1 MKHIVFIFSLVVVIL
16 MMTVIII
23 NHQEKAPKRFLSVQ
37 KYYSY
42 LYEKDLEMKV
52 SLYINDINHPLAHAQ
67 SYEAIE
73 LSNSDESKKL
83 EMQLTKITYGYE
95 EIYLNEIYQQMTLYM
110 PLPDLGEDFMIQD
123 LMMHVILI
131 NGDAYKI
138 SLGTLSLLSIDSM
151 IEALNWTSLEGHKND
166 SFFISRLGTIYIEY
180 VDLNLDIQSI
190 KIGIDYFI
198 DFKIEPTMIT
208 LEIPNEDILLDDVP
222 IIVYYDDGSIQTI
235 ANFRYMF
242 DYEILK
248 ESGMLIST
256 YALN

>member
-1 MKHIVFIFSLVVVIL
+1 
-16 MMTVIII
+16 
-23 NHQEKAPKRFLSVQ
+23 
-37 KYYSY
+37 
-42 LYEKDLEMKV
+42 MKV
-52 SLYINDINHPLAHAQ
+52 SLYINDIDHPLAHAQ

-95 EIYLNEIYQQMTLYM
+95 EVYLNEIYQQMTLYM
-110 PLPDLGEDFMIQD
+110 PVPDLGEDFLIHD
-123 LMMHVILI
+123 LMMHVILV
-131 NGDAYKI
+131 NGDTYEI
-138 SLGTLSLLSIDSM
+138 SLGTLSLISIDTM
-151 IEALNWTSLEGHKND
+151 TEALNWTSLEGHKND
-166 SFFISRLGTIYIEY
+166 NLFISRLGNIYIEY
-180 VDLNLDIQSI
+180 VDLNLNIQTI

-208 LEIPNEDILLDDVP
+208 LDIPKQDILLDDVP
-222 IIVYYDDGSIQTI
+222 IIIYFDNGSIQTI